1 MQVVGE
7 AADGTSAA
15 YQLLCAAKNNGG
27 ITTLGAVRKQ
37 TIIAEDVA
45 SWDAT
50 VVAFATNNT
59 LSFQATGAAGTS
71 VRWVATV
78 RTAEVSY

>member
-1 MQVVGE
+1 MFPLPPGE
-7 AADGTSAA
+7 GQGEGKRDAGIARSAF
-15 YQLLCAAKNNGG
+15 
-27 ITTLGAVRKQ
+27 TTLGAVRKQ

-59 LSFQATGAAGTS
+59 LSFQATGAVGTS